1 MPTERRYADRNC
13 ESGIPD
19 HEISEYMESYF
30 INFHPAL
37 PILHQPSTS
46 PGRTPPAMLKVIV
59 AIGCL
64 YKGRRKSS
72 QDCENLR
79 RLGQGLWRSGG
90 YELEKFVSSQM
101 LSRDNVLNVHFQGH

>member
-1 MPTERRYADRNC
+1 MPRMHAQIETVPRNTNTKY
-13 ESGIPD
+13 ENGIPD

-46 PGRTPPAMLKVIV
+46 PETTPPAMLKVIV

-64 YKGRRKSS
+64 YKG
-72 QDCENLR
+72 
-79 RLGQGLWRSGG
+79 
-90 YELEKFVSSQM
+90 
-101 LSRDNVLNVHFQGH
+101 